1 MLTLFADTCD
11 GFRTPLA
18 TSIALIRAAASA
30 AASFLDIT
38 DVAGAALDEASSVRN
53 GDDGFGLSHLLDL
66 NL

>member
-1 MLTLFADTCD
+1 MLADNCD

-38 DVAGAALDEASSVRN
+38 DVAGAALDASSVRN